1 MPFEARRWDSETGP
15 NFAWGCV
22 SPGAWARGFWT
33 LARTETSEKVKFVS
47 IPRVDF
53 LGFSFVL
60 CAGRRTCAPTGQ
72 RGLAMFSSLSS
83 RPVDV
88 KIVRFDL
95 VTS

>member
-1 MPFEARRWDSETGP
+1 M
-15 NFAWGCV
+15 
-22 SPGAWARGFWT
+22 
-33 LARTETSEKVKFVS
+33 KFVS